1 MYIGIRSLIYVKLVD
16 RSSTKVDQIFDEILS
31 RILKLHGKLFEFD
44 SIEKVNINVD
54 RFIMMHPL
62 INIPMH
68 ISDYIYGFFD
78 RYE

>member
-1 MYIGIRSLIYVKLVD
+1 MYIGIRSLIYVKFVD

-68 ISDYIYGFFD
+68 ISDCIYGFFD